1 MNNEKKLWLCEQYAQ
16 KAWTLSLVLA
26 QEAAR
31 AGGHGKGY
39 AVIASE
45 ARILADKL
53 FEYAA
58 SVRFD
63 RDGMDFNGIAD
74 FAVMLKFLST
84 NAAFEIMRV
93 AEVNMEFNIPKS
105 MSVFAEELRRLADAI
120 NELAEKSVWDKPFT
134 IPEMAN
140 PSGSSAIGR
149 FFKYSICG
157 YAFIENVN
165 LIKEVCYPRRT
176 DIEGKT
182 FFLRG
187 KEMPVI
193 NYYQRF
199 ELPYSSYDAEH
210 QTVMIICPDCNPHG
224 DNYAVP
230 IDDLDIA
237 AIFNSRNG
245 TAVQPQQNHIFA
257 EYAREC
263 WDAVGGDQLIF
274 IDWKNFID
282 VL

>member
-53 FEYAA
+53 FEYTA

-63 RDGMDFNGIAD
+63 RNGADFKGIAD

-84 NAAFEIMRV
+84 NTAFEIMRV

-105 MSVFAEELRRLADAI
+105 MSVFAEEMRRLAGAI

-140 PSGSSAIGR
+140 PSGSNAIGR

-157 YAFIENVN
+157 HALIENVN
-165 LIKEVCYPRRT
+165 LIREVCYPLRACKE
-176 DIEGKT
+176 DKT
-182 FFLRG
+182 FSLRG
-187 KEMPVI
+187 QHMPLI
-193 NYYQRF
+193 NFYQRF
-199 ELPYSSYDAEH
+199 ELPYSGYDAER
-210 QTVMIICPDCNPHG
+210 QTVMIICPDGNPYS
-224 DNYAVP
+224 DVYAVP

-274 IDWKNFID
+274 IDWKKFID
-282 VL
+282 IL